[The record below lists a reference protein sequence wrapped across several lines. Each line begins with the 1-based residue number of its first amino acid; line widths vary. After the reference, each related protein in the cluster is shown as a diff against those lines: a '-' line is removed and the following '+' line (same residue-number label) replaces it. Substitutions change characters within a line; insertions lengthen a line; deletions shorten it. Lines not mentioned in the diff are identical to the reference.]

1 MIRIIA
7 MLILSLAM
15 KAAYSQTTLNFCAGV
30 EKDYCYFNNTKF
42 ITPID
47 SSQALIF
54 MMIKNPNGFGTT
66 KLKFDIYSIEKTG
79 KENLINTVEQAVEN
93 DWDWVWKSDL
103 LKTPGKYRVKVTN
116 HLNNEVA
123 NKSLELILP

>member
-1 MIRIIA
+1 MIRIFA
-7 MLILSLAM
+7 MLILSLTM
-15 KAAYSQTTLNFCAGV
+15 KAAFSQTTLNFCAGV

-54 MMIKNPNGFGTT
+54 MMVKNPNGFGTT
-66 KLKFDIYSIEKTG
+66 MLKFDIYSIEKTG
-79 KENLINTVEQAVEN
+79 KENLINTLEQKVGN

-103 LKTPGKYRVKVTN
+103 LKTPGKYRVKITN

>member
-66 KLKFDIYSIEKTG
+66 KLKFDIYSKEKTG
-79 KENLINTVEQAVEN
+79 KENLINTLEQAVEN